1 MLGYDGFEPYGR
13 RRSITPG
20 VVLVGAGVVCLFWV
34 LLSPT
39 GAVPLL
45 ILGGVLTGIALR
57 NGTRGLL
64 VPGSLMLGLAVGV
77 IAAALLGHIS
87 GAYGAAATLGGL
99 GAGFLALP
107 MLDRIRQPYSTAF
120 GWTRLPG
127 AILLGLAALF
137 ALLGTLS
144 VAARTLGLAFHFW
157 PVLLIAGGLW
167 FVYRHRRRQTQ
178 RARWS

>member
-1 MLGYDGFEPYGR
+1 MLGYDGFEPYRR
-13 RRSITPG
+13 RRSITSG
-20 VVLVGAGVVCLFWV
+20 VVLAGLGVVCLFWL

-39 GAVPLL
+39 GAFPLL
-45 ILGGVLTGIALR
+45 LLGGTLTGLALR

-64 VPGSLMLGLAVGV
+64 APGSLVLGLAVGL
-77 IAAALLGHIS
+77 IAAALLGRIS

-99 GAGFLALP
+99 GAGFLAIPL
-107 MLDRIRQPYSTAF
+107 LDRIRQPYSTAF

-127 AILLGLAALF
+127 TILLGLAAFL

-144 VAARTLGLAFHFW
+144 VAARALGLAFHLW
-157 PVLLIAGGLW
+157 PFLLIAGGLW
-167 FVYRHRRRQTQ
+167 LVYRHRRRQTQ